1 MVSRR
6 ENTGAGN
13 QARTMNPQ
21 GDICKTIYRQKPM
34 DDQAVLSAKLDAL
47 RSLMGMCTAAEARPS
62 TMPRYQTRL

>member
-34 DDQAVLSAKLDAL
+34 DQAVLSAKLEAL
-47 RSLMGMCTAAEARPS
+47 RSLIGICTAAEARPS